1 MCFPIQLLA
10 RDFERVG
17 SEKKQREGKTE
28 EAGEGGSTQST
39 RKADFVLL
47 SFEYMTSFPRES
59 VYVDFS
65 LHFITK
71 FSAFQGLDSP
81 SGCSLFN

>member
-17 SEKKQREGKTE
+17 SEKKQREGKTV
-28 EAGEGGSTQST
+28 EAGEGGSTH
-39 RKADFVLL
+39 RADFVLL
-47 SFEYMTSFPRES
+47 YFEYMTSFPRES
-59 VYVDFS
+59 VYVNFS

-71 FSAFQGLDSP
+71 FPTFQGLESP
-81 SGCSLFN
+81 SGCPLFN